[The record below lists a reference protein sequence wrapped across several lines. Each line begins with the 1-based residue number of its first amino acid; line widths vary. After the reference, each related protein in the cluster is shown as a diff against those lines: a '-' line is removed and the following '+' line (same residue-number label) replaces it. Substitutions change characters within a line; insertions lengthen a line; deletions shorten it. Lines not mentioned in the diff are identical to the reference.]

1 MCIATIIDAS
11 AFGAVLDPSAGTEL
25 RSWIDRGHGRVVY
38 SNHGGY
44 WDELVKS
51 GRMLEL
57 IEAYRRADRA
67 RLVDAASVRVVEES
81 LMHVATRSG
90 AKDKPV
96 LALAKASDAL
106 VLCSTD
112 GELTDDF
119 LDAQL
124 LPKVGRRK
132 RSVYPIAR
140 SGVTQRRFLGRRR
153 CRQGLCS

>member
-1 MCIATIIDAS
+1 MCIPTIIDAS
-11 AFGAVLDPSAGTEL
+11 AFGAVLDPRAGTEL

-38 SNHGGY
+38 SNDGGY
-44 WDELVKS
+44 WNELVKS

-67 RLVDAASVRVVEES
+67 RLVDAASVRVAEES
-81 LMHVATRSG
+81 LMHVTTRSR

-96 LALAKASDAL
+96 LALARASGAL

-112 GELTDDF
+112 AALMDDF
-119 LDAQL
+119 LDARL

-132 RSVYPIAR
+132 KSVYPIDR
-140 SGVTQRRFLGRRR
+140 SAATRRRFLERRR

>member
-1 MCIATIIDAS
+1 MCIPTIIDAS
-11 AFGAVLDPSAGTEL
+11 AFGAILDPRAGTEL
-25 RSWIDRGHGRVVY
+25 CSWIDRGHGRVVY
-38 SNHGGY
+38 SNDGGY

-67 RLVDAASVRVVEES
+67 RLVDAASVRVAEES
-81 LMHVATRSG
+81 LMHVPTRSG
-90 AKDKPV
+90 AKDRPV
-96 LALAKASDAL
+96 LALARASGAL

-112 GELTDDF
+112 AALMDDF
-119 LDAQL
+119 LDARL

-140 SGVTQRRFLGRRR
+140 SGATQRRFLGRRR